1 MKKYTTILAI
11 ALAASMFSCGGNGQK
26 GDGNDTTAVDSAF
39 LKYDKVRDL
48 ALIYQGGAHRIDWT
62 EDQFEPYVT
71 HKFADG
77 TEDWI
82 FDGYLFLEFKDGRGA
97 QLSPGYDS
105 INATRQV
112 WEWYLDR
119 IFEKGKSLDAL
130 NKVIGKKKEQIG
142 DPGFRHKVALTAIVP
157 LAKQT
162 DWGELDGKK
171 LDFNNVED
179 QKTALRWFIDQL
191 CDRFEKSNY
200 DNLDFYA
207 IYWIDEDMVHTND
220 FPKQI
225 KDYIHEKGLDFIWIP
240 YFNAPGA
247 DRWQELGFD
256 AAYQQPNH
264 FFNDDIPDSRLTE
277 AVKFAKAHN
286 MGMEFECDE
295 HALSQDS
302 VLPRQYRMKAYI
314 DAYERD
320 SVFAKAPIA
329 YYTGSHMLL
338 DMVQNPSP
346 ENQAIMDR
354 LSRHIINRRNNATG
368 NLEKKD

>member
-1 MKKYTTILAI
+1 MNKLTAILTI
-11 ALAASMFSCGGNGQK
+11 ALASITMASCGGSGAKNS
-26 GDGNDTTAVDSAF
+26 NDSDSTAVADSSF

-105 INATRQV
+105 INATRKV

-119 IFEKGKSLDAL
+119 IFEEGKSLDAL
-130 NKVIGKKKEQIG
+130 NKVIAKKKEQLG
-142 DPGFRHKVALTAIVP
+142 DPGFKHKVALTAIVP
-157 LAKQT
+157 LKGQT
-162 DWGELDGKK
+162 DWGELNGKA

-179 QKTALRWFIDQL
+179 QIAAEQWFLDQL
-191 CDRFEKSNY
+191 TDRFAAGNY
-200 DNLDFYA
+200 ENLDLYG

-220 FPKQI
+220 FPKQV
-225 KDYIHEKGLDFIWIP
+225 KDYVHSKGLDFLWIP

-247 DRWQELGFD
+247 ERWKELGFD
-256 AAYQQPNH
+256 IAYQQPNH
-264 FFNDDIPDSRLTE
+264 FFNDAIPDSRLDD
-277 AVKFAKAHN
+277 AVKFALAHN
-286 MGMEFECDE
+286 MGMEFEADE
-295 HALSQDS
+295 NALSQDT
-302 VLPRQYRMKAYI
+302 VQPRRNRMLAYI
-314 DAYERD
+314 EAYERNGVYEK
-320 SVFAKAPIA
+320 SPLA

-346 ENQAIMDR
+346 ENQEIMDR
-354 LSRHIINRRNNATG
+354 FSRHIVDRRKAALG
-368 NLEKKD
+368 K